1 LVIDRR
7 GATVRGGAAVVTI
20 GTYDGVHLGHQRLIA
35 EALAEGR
42 SDRLPVVV
50 VTFDRLPA
58 EVLHP
63 SSSFKLLTGLEH
75 RLELLEAT
83 SVDALRVLHFD
94 LDRAAES
101 AEAFIADYLVGE
113 LGAASIY
120 VGANFRFGHRALGDV
135 ELLERLSPRYGFAA
149 HGVELVI
156 DEATGLV
163 VSSSQIRE
171 LVAAG
176 ELGQAARLLGRP
188 HEVRGSLVPDRR
200 GVVVPGAF
208 ALPPAGSYPV
218 EIGVPREA
226 GDPSVATILDAG
238 GSAAEIL
245 LSFSKLDGPL
255 ANARPGSAV
264 AVRFL

>member
-1 LVIDRR
+1 MSDQEAKQASR
-7 GATVRGGAAVVTI
+7 GTSIVTI

-35 EALAEGR
+35 EALSEAREVG
-42 SDRLPVVV
+42 LPVVV

-83 SVDALRVLHFD
+83 KVDAIRVLHFD
-94 LDRAAES
+94 LERAAES
-101 AEAFIADYLVGE
+101 AESFIEEYVVGE

-120 VGANFRFGHRALGDV
+120 VGANFRFGHRAMGDID
-135 ELLERLSPRYGFAA
+135 LLERLAGRFGFSA
-149 HGVELVI
+149 HGVELVV
-156 DEATGLV
+156 DAATNLV

-171 LVAAG
+171 LVASG
-176 ELGQAARLLGRP
+176 ELAQAARLLGRP

-208 ALPPAGSYPV
+208 ALPPAGRYPV
-218 EIGVPREA
+218 EVGAPREIGVSSTAR
-226 GDPSVATILDAG
+226 ILSSG
-238 GSAAEIL
+238 RSAAEIL
-245 LSFSKLDGPL
+245 LSFDKLEGPL
-255 ANARPGSAV
+255 AEARPGSAT
-264 AVRFL
+264 AVRFI

>member
-1 LVIDRR
+1 LVSDRQ
-7 GATVRGGAAVVTI
+7 GATVSGGAAVVTI

-42 SDRLPVVV
+42 SDGLPVVV

-101 AEAFIADYLVGE
+101 AESFIADYLVGE
-113 LGAASIY
+113 LGAASIH

-135 ELLERLSPRYGFAA
+135 ELLERLSPRYS
-149 HGVELVI
+149 VR
-156 DEATGLV
+156 T
-163 VSSSQIRE
+163 VSSSSSTRRLASWSLRRRFESWSLLASSTRRQGFSVVRTRF
-171 LVAAG
+171 
-176 ELGQAARLLGRP
+176 AARSCRT
-188 HEVRGSLVPDRR
+188 
-200 GVVVPGAF
+200 GA
-208 ALPPAGSYPV
+208 G
-218 EIGVPREA
+218 
-226 GDPSVATILDAG
+226 
-238 GSAAEIL
+238 
-245 LSFSKLDGPL
+245 
-255 ANARPGSAV
+255 
-264 AVRFL
+264 